1 MTIYCEGGEV
11 VDVKIINQAR
21 KVFYAQNPLTILLLN
36 LMVPCMNQ
44 VVFKVVKNIVG
55 GPLWWWTYYRKWI
68 NGNIQKPTNNN
79 HVNYLRKRLNQNPW
93 MLKTC

>member
-55 GPLWWWTYYRKWI
+55 GPL
-68 NGNIQKPTNNN
+68 
-79 HVNYLRKRLNQNPW
+79 
-93 MLKTC
+93 